1 MSVPVQRRT
10 SDHTILR
17 EAPEAPR
24 VHVRT
29 GCKSAARCKH
39 QSAWHAARGV
49 WERRTQLI
57 LAVARYPQHR
67 RHWLPTRQSAHAML
81 SEEHRSVLQLM
92 NGRRCD
98 ANSEVLCWFDER
110 FAGRDG
116 RVELAG
122 DVGHGWIGFRCLADA
137 PCTARSGTC
146 RRRIQ
151 SPCRKFQTV
160 LNADIPANSQFHRA
174 VSSPTERCTLRS
186 IHGMRGL

>member
-1 MSVPVQRRT
+1 MPVQRRT
-10 SDHTILR
+10 SDHTIRR

-29 GCKSAARCKH
+29 GCRSAACRKH
-39 QSAWHAARGV
+39 PSGMARSQGPCGGC

-122 DVGHGWIGFRCLADA
+122 DVGHGWTGFRCSRTIQPTRPARRALLDDCSRRALLDDA
-137 PCTARSGTC
+137 TLVAGAATSVPLRIRHSTASMPRT
-146 RRRIQ
+146 
-151 SPCRKFQTV
+151 
-160 LNADIPANSQFHRA
+160 
-174 VSSPTERCTLRS
+174 
-186 IHGMRGL
+186 